1 MTQEA
6 DSFVSYK
13 SYRNLVNRKL
23 KEAQNQ
29 FSENSFKKFEASEE
43 TRKFIKKKLEK
54 NSPNNSEIDE
64 NGQKHEGQKV
74 ICNAF
79 NRVFSEMGIY
89 RVEVVKLNVE
99 QIELNFIEFNFSPLT
114 MSEI

>member
-1 MTQEA
+1 MTNEIKQLDAEKHSYLNGYKLTQEA

-13 SYRNLVNRKL
+13 RYRNLVNRKL

-54 NSPNNSEIDE
+54 KQP
-64 NGQKHEGQKV
+64 
-74 ICNAF
+74 
-79 NRVFSEMGIY
+79 
-89 RVEVVKLNVE
+89 E
-99 QIELNFIEFNFSPLT
+99 QQ
-114 MSEI
+114 